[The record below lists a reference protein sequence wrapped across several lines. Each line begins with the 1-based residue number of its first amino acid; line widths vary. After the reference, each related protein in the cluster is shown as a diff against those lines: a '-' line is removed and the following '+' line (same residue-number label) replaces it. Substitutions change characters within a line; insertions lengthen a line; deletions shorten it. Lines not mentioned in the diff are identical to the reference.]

1 MNRVDSKDGVNVY
14 EYSENGSLSEAVTG
28 TNGFKITNL
37 PWGSYYIM
45 ETAAPS
51 GYNLESKRLSF
62 AIQKSSAKLGDS
74 EIKVSLSQGDTEKTA
89 SIKLVKT
96 DSQSGDYLKGA
107 RFNLERLNTDGEWET
122 VSDNTN
128 IATNVMGE
136 LSISG
141 IKFGTYRLKEINAPI
156 GYELNENPYTE
167 SVVLDSTTVGKT
179 FELKMQNDRK
189 TGSASMTKYSE
200 DGKTPLAGAKYDL
213 YMVIGE
219 IDSEENGEKDDQPI
233 KYSLTTDTNG
243 TTPTVSGLE
252 WGKYYF
258 VEVYAPK
265 GYKKSSQ
272 KISFEITAQDV
283 DVRKDMTQVD
293 TKILGSV
300 KLTKIAGDAV
310 SPYKVGDKLPNVEF
324 ELYTKS
330 GTQVKASYDSQSK
343 TYSYDPNGTVSTFI
357 TDENGTITV
366 NNLPWDSYYFEE
378 TKALSGFS
386 LADKVRFTI
395 NASNCTSVQE
405 IECENQKVQCSLKVT
420 KQIDTSVE
428 DFGTPTFL
436 FKITKLDENGNK
448 TSQSYTK
455 SLIIKSG
462 TSNSFTMLVD
472 PGKYLIEEIKV
483 ARYNPKSV
491 EIVEAETTTKV
502 YSIDTSK
509 NTATVTLATTDG
521 EPDTASIKFTNEL
534 YRYDKVS
541 HNSSATNIIAANRKI
556 TGISA
561 EYNAGKI
568 PLNKSASES
577 TYTFGKAD
585 VTYKILYDDGSEEE
599 ITSAD
604 SRYTNFTP
612 DSYTVNNGINDV
624 GQVFQQK
631 VSYTD
636 STTGKTYKAQFDV
649 EVAALKVVEN
659 IKIIFKVD
667 TENSCYFLT
676 NNKRTTANVV
686 YYNEDDDGNKISV
699 SGEYITP
706 TVIDGESYV
715 FSGWVD
721 DDGKFIASNEE
732 RLKEYLKNTDKT
744 ELTLYARIRTK
755 SIVEDF
761 DYTGEVQEFTAP
773 VDGYYKVECWG
784 ARGGD
789 NVRTVSS
796 TDIRKVYGGNG
807 AYTQGLI
814 KLTAGT
820 TLYIYVGGK
829 ASDNTKTGQPGWNG
843 GGEKKD
849 TYTQALSGGGATDI
863 RLVKDEAS
871 TNGWS
876 DFDSLKSR
884 IMVAAGG
891 GGSAIAEQSYARNFG
906 NGGDGGKLEGLESSN
921 AGSEA
926 KTHYGTGG
934 TQTSAGYAINNANEA
949 LGGFGYGGDSST
961 IYYGGQSAGG
971 GGGYY
976 GGGGGYYCAPG
987 GGGSS
992 FISGYEGCDAITESS
1007 TKDNIT
1013 HTGQSIHYSGMKFIS
1028 GVMKAGNE
1036 SMPDY
1041 NGSTMTGNRGNGYA
1055 RISYVMMENFEYTG
1069 EVQEFVAPA
1078 DGYYNVECWGAQ
1090 GGDTY
1095 SGTKHSLTV
1104 VGGSGAYTQGLI
1116 KLTKGTTLYI
1126 YVGGQGPNA
1135 PEGFTGPG
1143 GTVKDIEYPG
1153 WNGGGMENDRNYIQS
1168 RSGGGATDIR
1178 LVKDT
1183 TSTNGW
1189 SDFDS
1194 LKSRIMVAAGGG
1206 GSSISHST
1214 SPEQYK
1220 SDGGN
1225 GGTLNGLISINLGV
1239 SATGSYGTEGT
1250 QTSGGHAI
1258 NQAKVAL
1265 GGFGYGGDGLASR
1278 QSAGGGGGYYGGGG
1292 ASYCAPGG
1300 GGSSFISGYEGCDAI
1315 TKSST
1320 KDNITHT
1327 GQSIHYSGMKFIDGV
1342 MKAGNESMP
1351 DYNGSTMTGNR
1362 GNGYARI
1369 TYVEQSESQNFGYTG
1384 DIQTFTA
1391 LQEGT
1396 YKLET
1401 WGASGGNGI
1410 LGNDTGYGG
1419 NGGYSITEVYLFEGQ
1434 TVYIGVGGQGCN
1446 LSNYNTA
1453 VDGGFNG
1460 GGNSKSNNDTVWGS
1474 GGGATHIALTKQ
1486 GNGQLANYENNKEDI
1501 LVVAGGGGGGGI
1513 TRNTAI
1519 NVGGAGG
1526 GLSGGDSTRIS
1537 GVKKDFSQGLGKG
1550 GTQTAGGTT
1559 TTSYSGGTV
1568 TSGTF
1573 GYGGN
1578 GQKNTALGQAAGS
1591 GGGGGYYGGSAGFD
1605 YGGGGGGGSGYI
1617 GTGLT
1622 GKTIAGTES
1631 FEAPDGTTETGHI
1644 GNGYARITYI
1654 EQSDSKSFGY
1664 TGGVQTFTVFKEGT
1678 YKLETWGAQG
1688 GGSKTYTDGKYTASR
1703 QGFNDDMTYVEGGKG
1718 GYTTSTVYL
1727 KEGQTIYI
1735 VVGGKGE
1742 EFYSLQGDNKND
1754 VTIENGKS
1762 FNGGGKT
1769 TASDYQGD
1777 YYVGGGGGAT
1787 HIAITKQGDGQL
1799 SNYENNKDDVLV
1811 VAGGG
1816 GGSGFYHHKGSNYWQ
1831 HGLGGAGGGLESQ
1844 GNQDADGGWYGG
1856 SAVSAEGGAGGS
1868 GHIGTG
1874 LTGETIAG
1882 TEEFPSPYGTTEIG
1896 HQGNGYA
1903 RITFVK

>member
-1 MNRVDSKDGVNVY
+1 
-14 EYSENGSLSEAVTG
+14 
-28 TNGFKITNL
+28 
-37 PWGSYYIM
+37 
-45 ETAAPS
+45 
-51 GYNLESKRLSF
+51 
-62 AIQKSSAKLGDS
+62 
-74 EIKVSLSQGDTEKTA
+74 
-89 SIKLVKT
+89 
-96 DSQSGDYLKGA
+96 
-107 RFNLERLNTDGEWET
+107 
-122 VSDNTN
+122 
-128 IATNVMGE
+128 MGE
-136 LSISG
+136 LSVSG

-300 KLTKIAGDAV
+300 KLTKIAGDEV

-343 TYSYDPNGTVSTFI
+343 TYSYDPNGSVSTFI
-357 TDENGTITV
+357 TDENGMITV

-491 EIVEAETTTKV
+491 EIVETETTTKV
-502 YSIDTSK
+502 YSIDTDK
-509 NTATVTLATTDG
+509 NTATVTLATTTEG

-612 DSYTVNNGINDV
+612 DSYTVNNGINDA
-624 GQVFQQK
+624 GQILSQE

-649 EVAALKVVEN
+649 EVAALKVVES

-667 TENSCYFLT
+667 AENSCYFLT

-706 TVIDGESYV
+706 TVIDEESYI

-721 DDGKFIASNEE
+721 ADGKFIASSEE
-732 RLKEYLKNTDKT
+732 RLKEYLKSTDKT
-744 ELTLYARIRTK
+744 ELTLYARIINR

-773 VDGYYKVECWG
+773 V
-784 ARGGD
+784 
-789 NVRTVSS
+789 
-796 TDIRKVYGGNG
+796 
-807 AYTQGLI
+807 
-814 KLTAGT
+814 
-820 TLYIYVGGK
+820 
-829 ASDNTKTGQPGWNG
+829 
-843 GGEKKD
+843 
-849 TYTQALSGGGATDI
+849 
-863 RLVKDEAS
+863 
-871 TNGWS
+871 
-876 DFDSLKSR
+876 
-884 IMVAAGG
+884 
-891 GGSAIAEQSYARNFG
+891 
-906 NGGDGGKLEGLESSN
+906 
-921 AGSEA
+921 
-926 KTHYGTGG
+926 
-934 TQTSAGYAINNANEA
+934 AGY
-949 LGGFGYGGDSST
+949 
-961 IYYGGQSAGG
+961 
-971 GGGYY
+971 
-976 GGGGGYYCAPG
+976 
-987 GGGSS
+987 
-992 FISGYEGCDAITESS
+992 
-1007 TKDNIT
+1007 
-1013 HTGQSIHYSGMKFIS
+1013 
-1028 GVMKAGNE
+1028 
-1036 SMPDY
+1036 
-1041 NGSTMTGNRGNGYA
+1041 
-1055 RISYVMMENFEYTG
+1055 
-1069 EVQEFVAPA
+1069 
-1078 DGYYNVECWGAQ
+1078 
-1090 GGDTY
+1090 
-1095 SGTKHSLTV
+1095 
-1104 VGGSGAYTQGLI
+1104 
-1116 KLTKGTTLYI
+1116 
-1126 YVGGQGPNA
+1126 
-1135 PEGFTGPG
+1135 
-1143 GTVKDIEYPG
+1143 
-1153 WNGGGMENDRNYIQS
+1153 
-1168 RSGGGATDIR
+1168 
-1178 LVKDT
+1178 
-1183 TSTNGW
+1183 
-1189 SDFDS
+1189 
-1194 LKSRIMVAAGGG
+1194 
-1206 GSSISHST
+1206 
-1214 SPEQYK
+1214 
-1220 SDGGN
+1220 
-1225 GGTLNGLISINLGV
+1225 
-1239 SATGSYGTEGT
+1239 
-1250 QTSGGHAI
+1250 
-1258 NQAKVAL
+1258 
-1265 GGFGYGGDGLASR
+1265 
-1278 QSAGGGGGYYGGGG
+1278 
-1292 ASYCAPGG
+1292 
-1300 GGSSFISGYEGCDAI
+1300 
-1315 TKSST
+1315 
-1320 KDNITHT
+1320 
-1327 GQSIHYSGMKFIDGV
+1327 
-1342 MKAGNESMP
+1342 
-1351 DYNGSTMTGNR
+1351 
-1362 GNGYARI
+1362 
-1369 TYVEQSESQNFGYTG
+1369 
-1384 DIQTFTA
+1384 
-1391 LQEGT
+1391 
-1396 YKLET
+1396 
-1401 WGASGGNGI
+1401 
-1410 LGNDTGYGG
+1410 
-1419 NGGYSITEVYLFEGQ
+1419 
-1434 TVYIGVGGQGCN
+1434 
-1446 LSNYNTA
+1446 
-1453 VDGGFNG
+1453 
-1460 GGNSKSNNDTVWGS
+1460 
-1474 GGGATHIALTKQ
+1474 
-1486 GNGQLANYENNKEDI
+1486 
-1501 LVVAGGGGGGGI
+1501 
-1513 TRNTAI
+1513 
-1519 NVGGAGG
+1519 
-1526 GLSGGDSTRIS
+1526 
-1537 GVKKDFSQGLGKG
+1537 
-1550 GTQTAGGTT
+1550 
-1559 TTSYSGGTV
+1559 
-1568 TSGTF
+1568 
-1573 GYGGN
+1573 
-1578 GQKNTALGQAAGS
+1578 
-1591 GGGGGYYGGSAGFD
+1591 
-1605 YGGGGGGGSGYI
+1605 
-1617 GTGLT
+1617 
-1622 GKTIAGTES
+1622 
-1631 FEAPDGTTETGHI
+1631 
-1644 GNGYARITYI
+1644 
-1654 EQSDSKSFGY
+1654 
-1664 TGGVQTFTVFKEGT
+1664 

-1688 GGSKTYTDGKYTASR
+1688 GGSKTYTDGNYTSSR
-1703 QGFNDDMTYVEGGKG
+1703 QGFKDDMTYVEGGKG

-1727 KEGQTIYI
+1727 EKGQTVYIAVGGQGNELSYNQDDPKEDSSDVIIKYGNGFNGGGIVQTSDHQGDYYFGGGGGATHIALTKQGNGLLSNYENYQGDVLTVAGGGGGSGFYHNRGSDYWQHGLGGAGGGLESQGNQDVKGGYWGYANISGSSQTSSGTLISGNSRLFRQGSFGQGATNRNGGGGGWYGGSVANNEGGAGGSGHISTATVNGKDIINGESIIGTESFKAPDGTYETGHSGNGYARISYIMMENFEYTGEIQEFTAPVKGYYKLETWGAQGGGSKTYTDGNYISNRQGFKDDMTYVEGGKGGYTTSTVYLEEGQTVYI
-1735 VVGGKGE
+1735 AVGGQGE
-1742 EFYSLQGDNKND
+1742 ELYYTQNEIFNAT
-1754 VTIENGKS
+1754 TIPNGNG
-1762 FNGGGKT
+1762 FNGGGK
-1769 TASDYQGD
+1769 AFAADKYGD
-1777 YYVGGGGGAT
+1777 CYVGGGGGAT
-1787 HIAITKQGDGQL
+1787 HIALTKQGDGLLSNYESYQDDVIAVAGGGGGSGFYHNRGSGFWHHGLGGAGGGLESQGNYDNNAGNAGKSTVNGSTQTSSGTGTNKWSKGSFGQGATYYDSSITGSGSGGGGWYGGSTTLLQGGAGGSGHISTTTINGKDIINGESIIGTEEFPSPYGTTETGHTGNGYARITYVEELKTKDFGYTGDVQTFTALQGGTYKFETWGAQGGGSVASKTNTYPNNGLDDSDVIKVEGGRGGYTTADVYLNEGQTIYIIVGSKGQEVYGHIGETTFIEGGYNGGGIANYSSQHSDIYNGGGGGATHIALTQQGDGQL

-1816 GGSGFYHHKGSNYWQ
+1816 GGSGYYQNTNLKQFSH

-1844 GNQDADGGWYGG
+1844 GNHDNNSVSHGKSIVYGSTQTSSGTGTNNWSQGSFGQGASYDTKEPYGSGGGGGWYGG
-1856 SAVSAEGGAGGS
+1856 SSAELQGGAGGS

-1882 TEEFPSPYGTTEIG
+1882 TEEIPSPYGTTEIG